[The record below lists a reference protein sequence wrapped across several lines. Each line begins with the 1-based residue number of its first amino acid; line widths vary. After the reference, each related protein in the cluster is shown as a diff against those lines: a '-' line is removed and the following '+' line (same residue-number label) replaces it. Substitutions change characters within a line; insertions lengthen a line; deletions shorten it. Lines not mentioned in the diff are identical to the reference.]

1 MERIRVIGLGK
12 SFGIRP
18 VFSNVSFEIETGDR
32 LALVGPN
39 GAGKS
44 TLMKCL
50 LGLEEAD
57 EGQVVKNS
65 AVTIGYLQQ
74 DINLGDESLEEEI
87 QKAFADVRRLE
98 AHLATLSEALA
109 KTPEDESLLRQLAHA
124 QERLEWLGGY
134 DYESQTRKIAYG
146 LGFTDE
152 DLTKPASAFSGG
164 QKTRI
169 NLAKALVRRPD
180 FLFLDEPTNH
190 LDMDMLEWLEGYLS
204 SYRGGI
210 FIISHDRYFLDRVA
224 TGIVELDHHKA
235 QVFRGNYSR
244 YQDQKEAQLKAQ
256 RNAYEK
262 QQEYI
267 RKTEEYID
275 KYRAGIKSK
284 MARGRQSQ
292 LNRLERLEAP
302 ETSQTLRF
310 TFPPAPPSADKVLT
324 VEELYLGYGDTDVV
338 EDVSFMIRRGE
349 AVGLIGPN
357 GAGKSTLVKS
367 VVGEITPEAG
377 FIDIGNRVR
386 IGYFSQEHEE
396 LNPRWTVAEE
406 IMNHF
411 NFSEEKARRVLGSFL
426 FHGDDVFKLVG
437 ELSGGE
443 RARLALLKLFLEG
456 DNFLILDEPTN
467 HLDIPT
473 REVVEDALRRYEGT
487 VFVISHD
494 RYFLDAVTKRTLVL
508 ADGTITDY
516 AGNYSYYK
524 EKLKEAADLAAL
536 AAAEAANS
544 AHSGGADK
552 KAVLTSN
559 QASAVATIEAG
570 GATGVTSSHGNRN
583 DGKSGNGSND
593 EADNGNGVAGGDAK
607 RGTGVTS
614 DKGGKG
620 SPLNAYMQQKRLA
633 ETETEIARC
642 EATLK
647 MYEVQLNDPVIQMDP
662 AAMEEIGK
670 AMAEVNE
677 KLEGLYETW
686 EMLAE

>member
-18 VFSNVSFEIETGDR
+18 VFNNVSFEIETGDR

-98 AHLATLSEALA
+98 AHLESLSEALA
-109 KTPEDESLLRQLAHA
+109 KTPEDENLLRQLAYA

-152 DLTKPASAFSGG
+152 DLTKPASDFSGG

-292 LNRLERLEAP
+292 LNRLERLDAP

-367 VVGEITPEAG
+367 VVGEIIPEAG

-386 IGYFSQEHEE
+386 LGYFSQEHEE

-426 FHGDDVFKLVG
+426 FRGDDVFKLVG

-508 ADGTITDY
+508 ADGAITDY

-524 EKLKEAADLAAL
+524 EKLKEAEDLAAL
-536 AAAEAANS
+536 AAAEAAANG
-544 AHSGGADK
+544 AGSGSG
-552 KAVLTSN
+552 
-559 QASAVATIEAG
+559 
-570 GATGVTSSHGNRN
+570 SSS
-583 DGKSGNGSND
+583 GKSGNGGANGAGAANGTAGAGSATGATGASS
-593 EADNGNGVAGGDAK
+593 ADSA
-607 RGTGVTS
+607 TGATS
-614 DKGGKG
+614 TATTSADSSIATESKGPK
-620 SPLNAYMQQKRLA
+620 LNSYMQQKRLA

-647 MYEVQLNDPVIQMDP
+647 MYEVQLNDPAIQMDP

-686 EMLAE
+686 ETLAE

>member
-1 MERIRVIGLGK
+1 M
-12 SFGIRP
+12 FN
-18 VFSNVSFEIETGDR
+18 NVSFEIETGDR

-98 AHLATLSEALA
+98 AHLESLSEALA
-109 KTPEDESLLRQLAHA
+109 KTPEDENLLRQLAYA

-152 DLTKPASAFSGG
+152 DLTKPASDFSGG

-292 LNRLERLEAP
+292 LNRLERLDAP

-338 EDVSFMIRRGE
+338 KDVSFMIRRGE

-367 VVGEITPEAG
+367 VVGEIIPEAG

-426 FHGDDVFKLVG
+426 FRGDDVFKLVG

-508 ADGTITDY
+508 ADGAITDY

-524 EKLKEAADLAAL
+524 EKLKEAEDLAAL
-536 AAAEAANS
+536 ASAEAAANG
-544 AHSGGADK
+544 AGSGSG
-552 KAVLTSN
+552 
-559 QASAVATIEAG
+559 
-570 GATGVTSSHGNRN
+570 SSS
-583 DGKSGNGSND
+583 GKSGNGGANGAGAANGTAGAGSATGATGASS
-593 EADNGNGVAGGDAK
+593 ADSA
-607 RGTGVTS
+607 TGATS
-614 DKGGKG
+614 TATTSADSSIATESKGPK
-620 SPLNAYMQQKRLA
+620 LNSYMQQKRLA

-647 MYEVQLNDPVIQMDP
+647 MYEVQLNDPAIQMDP

-686 EMLAE
+686 ETLAE

>member
-18 VFSNVSFEIETGDR
+18 VFNNVSFEIETGDR

-98 AHLATLSEALA
+98 AHLESLSEALA
-109 KTPEDESLLRQLAHA
+109 KTPEDENLLRQLAYA

-152 DLTKPASAFSGG
+152 DLTKPASDFSGG

-292 LNRLERLEAP
+292 LNRLERLDAP

-367 VVGEITPEAG
+367 VVGEIIPEAG

-426 FHGDDVFKLVG
+426 FRGDDVFKLVG

-508 ADGTITDY
+508 ADGAITDY

-524 EKLKEAADLAAL
+524 EKLKEAEDLAAL
-536 AAAEAANS
+536 ASAEAATNG
-544 AHSGGADK
+544 AGSGSG
-552 KAVLTSN
+552 S
-559 QASAVATIEAG
+559 
-570 GATGVTSSHGNRN
+570 
-583 DGKSGNGSND
+583 GKSGNGS
-593 EADNGNGVAGGDAK
+593 ANGAGAANGATGAGSVTGA
-607 RGTGVTS
+607 TGVSGSDAASGATS
-614 DKGGKG
+614 TAATSADSSAATDSKGPK
-620 SPLNAYMQQKRLA
+620 LNSYMQQKRLA

-647 MYEVQLNDPVIQMDP
+647 MYEVQLNDPAIQMDP

-686 EMLAE
+686 ETLAE

>member
-18 VFSNVSFEIETGDR
+18 VFNNVSFEIETGDR

-98 AHLATLSEALA
+98 AHLESLSEALA
-109 KTPEDESLLRQLAHA
+109 KTPEDENLLRQLAYA

-152 DLTKPASAFSGG
+152 DLTKPASDFSGG

-292 LNRLERLEAP
+292 LNRLERLDAP

-349 AVGLIGPN
+349 AVGLIGSN

-367 VVGEITPEAG
+367 VVGEIIPEAG

-426 FHGDDVFKLVG
+426 FRGDDVFKLVG

-508 ADGTITDY
+508 ADGAITDY

-524 EKLKEAADLAAL
+524 EKLKEAEDLAAL
-536 AAAEAANS
+536 AAAEAAANGAGS
-544 AHSGGADK
+544 SSG
-552 KAVLTSN
+552 S
-559 QASAVATIEAG
+559 
-570 GATGVTSSHGNRN
+570 
-583 DGKSGNGSND
+583 GKSGNGG
-593 EADNGNGVAGGDAK
+593 ANGAGAANGVAGAGSA
-607 RGTGVTS
+607 TGVAGASSADSATGATS
-614 DKGGKG
+614 TATTSADSSIATESKGPK
-620 SPLNAYMQQKRLA
+620 LNSYMQQKRLA

-647 MYEVQLNDPVIQMDP
+647 MYEVQLNDPAIQMDP

-686 EMLAE
+686 ETLAE

>member
-1 MERIRVIGLGK
+1 M
-12 SFGIRP
+12 FN
-18 VFSNVSFEIETGDR
+18 NVSFEIETGDR

-98 AHLATLSEALA
+98 AHLETLSEALA
-109 KTPEDESLLRQLAHA
+109 KTPEDENLLRQLAYA

-152 DLTKPASAFSGG
+152 DLTKPASDFSGG

-292 LNRLERLEAP
+292 LNRLERLDAP

-349 AVGLIGPN
+349 AVGLIGSN

-367 VVGEITPEAG
+367 VVGEIIPEAG

-426 FHGDDVFKLVG
+426 FRGDDVFKLVG

-508 ADGTITDY
+508 ADGAITDY

-524 EKLKEAADLAAL
+524 EKLKEAEDLAAL
-536 AAAEAANS
+536 ASAEAAANG
-544 AHSGGADK
+544 AGSGSG
-552 KAVLTSN
+552 S
-559 QASAVATIEAG
+559 
-570 GATGVTSSHGNRN
+570 
-583 DGKSGNGSND
+583 GKSGNGS
-593 EADNGNGVAGGDAK
+593 ANGAGAANGATGAGSVTGA
-607 RGTGVTS
+607 TGVSGSDAASGATS
-614 DKGGKG
+614 TAATSADSSAATDSKGPK
-620 SPLNAYMQQKRLA
+620 LNSYMQQKRLA

-647 MYEVQLNDPVIQMDP
+647 MYEVQLNDPAIQMDP

-686 EMLAE
+686 ETLAE

>member
-18 VFSNVSFEIETGDR
+18 VFNNVSFEIETGDR

-98 AHLATLSEALA
+98 AHLESLSEALA
-109 KTPEDESLLRQLAHA
+109 KTPEDENLLRQLAYA

-152 DLTKPASAFSGG
+152 DLTKPASDFSGG

-292 LNRLERLEAP
+292 LNRLERLDAP

-367 VVGEITPEAG
+367 VVGEIIPEAG

-426 FHGDDVFKLVG
+426 FRGDDVFKLVG

-508 ADGTITDY
+508 ADGAITDY

-524 EKLKEAADLAAL
+524 EKLKEAEDLAAL
-536 AAAEAANS
+536 AAAEAAANG
-544 AHSGGADK
+544 AGSGSG
-552 KAVLTSN
+552 S
-559 QASAVATIEAG
+559 
-570 GATGVTSSHGNRN
+570 
-583 DGKSGNGSND
+583 GKSGNGSANGAGAANGATGAGSATGATGASS
-593 EADNGNGVAGGDAK
+593 ADSA
-607 RGTGVTS
+607 TGATS
-614 DKGGKG
+614 TATTSADSSIATESKGPK
-620 SPLNAYMQQKRLA
+620 LNSYMQQKRLA

-647 MYEVQLNDPVIQMDP
+647 MYEVQLNDPAIQMDP

-686 EMLAE
+686 ETLAE